1 MLTIKTLFDIIC
13 IRHEV
18 MANLIGSSPVKSD
31 NLKTTGCSAVGSA
44 SGLGPEGRWFE
55 SSHPELNAILH
66 LRE

>member
-1 MLTIKTLFDIIC
+1 MVFDIIYF
-13 IRHEV
+13 RHEV
-18 MANLIGSSPVKSD
+18 ILNLIGSSPVKFD
-31 NLKTTGCSAVGSA
+31 DLKTPGCSAVGSA